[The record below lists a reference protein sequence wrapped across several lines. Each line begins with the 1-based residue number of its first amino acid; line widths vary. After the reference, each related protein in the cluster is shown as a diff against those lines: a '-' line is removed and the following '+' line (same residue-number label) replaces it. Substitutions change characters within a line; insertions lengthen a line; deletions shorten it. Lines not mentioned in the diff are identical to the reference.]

1 MAFFE
6 RGDEANS
13 LVKCLICLV
22 NVKENG
28 LTNHINSCSK
38 ANSSKFDKGE
48 LKLCPYDA
56 NHIVKSDKMDVHLE
70 YCDGYQKRLLS
81 EFQKNFDFS
90 EDEYSESESGS
101 ANLDDERRDDDDSSK
116 A

>member
-13 LVKCLICLV
+13 LVKCPICLV

-38 ANSSKFDKGE
+38 ANISKFDKGE
-48 LKLCPYDA
+48 LKFCRHDA
-56 NHIVKSDKMDVHLE
+56 NHIVRPEKMDEHRE
-70 YCDGYQKRLLS
+70 YCDGYQKRLLD
-81 EFQKNFDFS
+81 EFQKNFDFF
-90 EDEYSESESGS
+90 EDQYSDSESGS
-101 ANLDDERRDDDDSSK
+101 VM
-116 A
+116 